1 MVEHLYVVLL
11 NRVLVDVVEV
21 VYCILVAV
29 VDMIVDI
36 LDDPLGVGAD
46 NTVAVAVADTFFLK
60 KKKREKK
67 ETTKQKKTK
76 VGLKNKYIQIMKKK
90 KKKVYQNV

>member
-29 VDMIVDI
+29 VDMVVDI
-36 LDDPLGVGAD
+36 LVDSLGVGAD
-46 NTVAVAVADTFFLK
+46 NTVAVAGGGA
-60 KKKREKK
+60 
-67 ETTKQKKTK
+67 QKCPGSGRQPGPDNPG
-76 VGLKNKYIQIMKKK
+76 VGATSPAASGDAAGKDWRHG
-90 KKKVYQNV
+90 

>member
-29 VDMIVDI
+29 VDMVVDI
-36 LDDPLGVGAD
+36 LVDSLGVGAD

-60 KKKREKK
+60 KKNEKK
-67 ETTKQKKTK
+67 RNNETKEKQKWA
-76 VGLKNKYIQIMKKK
+76 
-90 KKKVYQNV
+90 